1 MKILA
6 FLLAVV
12 LIAPATAARTAQAA
26 KPVAHVPELAA
37 WNIAELDDVTQGWYF
52 TGEALADQQ
61 RDGAPWA
68 ADHMALRTA
77 VQLAE
82 TPAPAPVVV
91 PAPAVADVPTLPEP
105 SMISMLLVGLV
116 LIFLSVGGERHE
128 TFNS

>member
-6 FLLAVV
+6 SFLILLAT
-12 LIAPATAARTAQAA
+12 ATQTVQAA

-68 ADHMALRTA
+68 TDHLPLRPNA
-77 VQLAE
+77 ALAE
-82 TPAPAPVVV
+82 APAPAPAVV
-91 PAPAVADVPTLPEP
+91 PARVAADVPTLPEP

-116 LIFLSVGGERHE
+116 LIFLSLGGERHE